1 MLIYNSDKP
10 PRLFSSIKILTLEIA
25 LLYLAALILEI
36 LNMQIK
42 LLNEF
47 IIPGAIVFIKFIYS
61 LHEEKPDQLI
71 IDNTRREVRAS
82 FRSPLNDEHQVVLPF
97 DICRVRVERYRSFF
111 SRKKKTEIIFYKNK
125 SRQFELSSRETGFA
139 ETTLE
144 NLGEELDRLT
154 HEAGK

>member
-1 MLIYNSDKP
+1 
-10 PRLFSSIKILTLEIA
+10 
-25 LLYLAALILEI
+25 
-36 LNMQIK
+36 MQIK

-125 SRQFELSSRETGFA
+125 AGNLSYP
-139 ETTLE
+139 
-144 NLGEELDRLT
+144 
-154 HEAGK
+154 AGKQGLLKQHWKI